1 VVGVRAGSTAPS
13 IELHDVTVEFG
24 ALKAMDAVSF
34 DVAPNTIHAVIGPNG
49 AGKSTLLNVL
59 SGLYPVRSGRV
70 LVDGQNVAAMSPNR
84 IAQLGVARTF
94 QNIVVSTSETVLDNL
109 MVARHRLT
117 RGGVART
124 ALGLARTEERRHE
137 RRAREIAEFVGLGR
151 HLASEAGQLP
161 YGDLKRLELARAL
174 CLEPRVL
181 VLDEPVAGMN
191 SVDSN
196 RLARLVDAAR
206 HELDLTVVFVEH
218 DMGVVMSIA
227 DHITVLDFGR
237 VVADGPPAEVRRN
250 PEVIRAYL
258 GTRRSHP
265 SAAVGGAEL

>member
-1 VVGVRAGSTAPS
+1 MTARGAPPS
-13 IELHDVTVEFG
+13 IALRDVTVEFG
-24 ALKAMDAVSF
+24 ALKAMDSVSF

-49 AGKSTLLNVL
+49 AGKSSLLNVL
-59 SGLYPVRSGRV
+59 SGIYPVKRGQV
-70 LVDGQNVAAMSPNR
+70 VVDGNNIAGMPPNR
-84 IAQLGVARTF
+84 IAELGVARTF

-117 RGGVART
+117 RAGVART
-124 ALGLARTEERRHE
+124 ALGLARSEERRHE
-137 RRAREIAEFVGLGR
+137 RRAREIADFVGLGR
-151 HLASEAGQLP
+151 HLGSPAGQLP

-191 SVDSN
+191 SADSN

-206 HELDLTVVFVEH
+206 RDLDLTVIFVEH

-237 VVADGPPAEVRRN
+237 VVADGSPAEVRRD

-258 GTRRSHP
+258 GTSQSRMS
-265 SAAVGGAEL
+265 SVGGAEL